1 MVRLLAI
8 DLDGRDAELVA
19 DRCWQAGAAGIWEVD
34 ASTLR
39 AGVDD
44 DDVTSFLTALADLGP
59 VDVTDVE
66 AVELAGRGV
75 SLDIAGQHVALWVP
89 ATVFGDGT
97 HPTTA
102 TCLELVEA
110 VAGRGD
116 DVLDVGCGTG
126 ALTIAAALHGA
137 RVTAI
142 DIDPEAAQATA
153 DNAARN
159 GVTVAAT
166 TTPLAEVTGTFDLV
180 VANMTVGSLGP
191 LVPDLVRCTR
201 PGGTIVVSGLLEDQW
216 PGVEADLGGEVT
228 TVRVVDGWVSAAVV
242 VGGSTAEA
250 P

>member
-1 MVRLLAI
+1 M
-8 DLDGRDAELVA
+8 
-19 DRCWQAGAAGIWEVD
+19 
-34 ASTLR
+34 
-39 AGVDD
+39 
-44 DDVTSFLTALADLGP
+44 
-59 VDVTDVE
+59 
-66 AVELAGRGV
+66 
-75 SLDIAGQHVALWVP
+75 
-89 ATVFGDGT
+89 
-97 HPTTA
+97 
-102 TCLELVEA
+102 
-110 VAGRGD
+110 
-116 DVLDVGCGTG
+116 
-126 ALTIAAALHGA
+126 
-137 RVTAI
+137 TAI

-242 VGGSTAEA
+242 VVGGSTAEA

>member
-1 MVRLLAI
+1 MRLLAI

-44 DDVTSFLTALADLGP
+44 DDVASFLTALADLGP
-59 VDVTDVE
+59 VDVTEVE
-66 AVELAGRGV
+66 AVELAGRTV
-75 SLDIAGQHVALWVP
+75 ELDMAGQRVELWVP
-89 ATVFGDGT
+89 ATVFGDGS

-102 TCLELVEA
+102 TCIELVEA
-110 VAGRGD
+110 AVDTGD

-142 DIDPEAAQATA
+142 DIDQEAVQSTA

-159 GVTVAAT
+159 GVTVSAT
-166 TTPLAEVTGTFDLV
+166 STPLAEVDGAFDLV
-180 VANMTVGSLGP
+180 IANMTVGSLGP
-191 LVPDLVRCTR
+191 LVPELVAHVRS
-201 PGGTIVVSGLLEDQW
+201 GGTVIVSGLLEDQW
-216 PGVEADLGGEVT
+216 PEVEADLGGAVT
-228 TVRVVDGWVSAAVV
+228 AVRVVDGWVSAAVV
-242 VGGSTAEA
+242 VGGSGA
-250 P
+250 